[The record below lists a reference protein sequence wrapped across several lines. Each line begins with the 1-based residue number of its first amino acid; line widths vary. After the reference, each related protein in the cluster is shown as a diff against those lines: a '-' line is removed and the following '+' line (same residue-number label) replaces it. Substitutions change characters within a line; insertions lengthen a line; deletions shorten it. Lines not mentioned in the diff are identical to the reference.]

1 MTNFN
6 FKLNSIPNWVWWS
19 FFPTFGGLALVY
31 AGHKSKTPAWIALG
45 LGITTAAI
53 ILSSYNVSAFIWIF
67 QIGTAFYLKKR
78 FLLKTIP
85 KSQLTP
91 EDTETAKLLAETR
104 GQVDINTCSKDDLV
118 YALGLPI
125 VYANKIDAKRKEGYI
140 FTQLE
145 ELAEVA
151 GLPQNYL
158 PRLAQLI
165 IFNYKIQKST
175 DFSWNPIN
183 TLSTQELVDCGLDL
197 TIAQKITAERERGG
211 LYKTVG
217 DVTQRTAIS
226 LDIYR
231 HLL

>member
-1 MTNFN
+1 MTNSN
-6 FKLNSIPNWVWWS
+6 FQINRIPNWVWWS

-31 AGHKSKTPAWIALG
+31 AGHKSKTPSWIALG
-45 LGITTAAI
+45 LGITTAAL
-53 ILSSYNVSAFIWIF
+53 ILSSYNVSAFIWLL
-67 QIGTAFYLKKR
+67 QIGIAFSLKKT
-78 FLLKTIP
+78 FLLKTLPTGQVIP
-85 KSQLTP
+85 T
-91 EDTETAKLLAETR
+91 DTETRQLLPQAR

-125 VYANKIDAKRKEGYI
+125 VYANKIDAKRKEGYF

-145 ELAEVA
+145 ELTELA

-158 PRLAQLI
+158 PRLAPLI
-165 IFNYKIQKST
+165 VFNYKIQKST

-197 TIAQKITAERERGG
+197 IIAQKIIAERERGG
-211 LYKTVG
+211 LYKSVG
-217 DVTQRTAIS
+217 DVTQRTTIS